1 MEKRWKEIEYD
12 PGLAEGVAND
22 LNLPMP
28 VAGALLG
35 RGLNTVEQIDH
46 FLHPR
51 LSRLS
56 DPFGLPGMDQAVIRM
71 WDAIDASETIVVF
84 GDYDVDGVSST
95 ALLVSFLSD
104 LGAIVSPYLPNRI
117 MDGYGF
123 NKPILE
129 RCISELHPN
138 LIVTVDCGTG
148 SVEAVQAAA
157 DAGIDVIVTD
167 HHEPSDQIAN
177 ALALVNPKLG
187 GPEETRMLA
196 GVGVAF
202 KVCHGMLKKGRNER
216 REIAEALD
224 LRPFLDLVA
233 LGTVADIVPLVG
245 ENRIL
250 AHYGLKRMRTP
261 RCLGLKTLIEIAGI
275 RDEVQA
281 HHVGFQLGPRLN
293 AAGRM
298 GDAHAALELLLTQDE
313 DRAKSLAMKLDHAN
327 RERQEIE
334 SRISNEA
341 RATAKELF
349 DSETCFG
356 LVVAK
361 EGWHPGV
368 IGIVASRLAQ
378 QYLRPAIVIG
388 IDEDGIGRGSCRS
401 IEGFDLV
408 AALTRC
414 DEYLEQYGGHTMAAG
429 LEIKQ
434 ENVAAFQEAFN
445 RTAVEALANQE
456 LRPTQRIDAWL
467 GLGDVDEWLFDSQQ
481 IIRPFGHSNPSP
493 VWASSDLRVVR
504 HRVVGRGHL
513 QMTVASGGVQLDAIG
528 FGLGE
533 REVPSGPIDL
543 AFQLKKNFYMG
554 RETLRL
560 DIQDFR
566 AAPAVS

>member
-1 MEKRWKEIEYD
+1 MDKRWKEIEYD
-12 PGLAEGVAND
+12 PGLAEGVASD

-28 VAGALLG
+28 VVGALIG
-35 RGLNTVEQIDH
+35 RGLCTVEQIDH

-56 DPFGLPGMDQAVIRM
+56 DPFGLPGMEEAVVRL
-71 WDAIDASETIVVF
+71 WDAIDAAEMVVVF

-104 LGAIVSPYLPNRI
+104 LGAIVSPYLPNR
-117 MDGYGF
+117 MLDGYGF

-129 RCISELHPN
+129 RCISELRPS

-148 SVEAVQAAA
+148 SVDAVTTAGE
-157 DAGIDVIVTD
+157 AGIDVIVTD
-167 HHEPSDQIAN
+167 HHEPSDEIAD

-202 KVCHGMLKKGRNER
+202 KLCHGMLKKGRADQ
-216 REIAEALD
+216 REIAESTD
-224 LRPFLDLVA
+224 LRPYMDLVA

-250 AHYGLKRMRTP
+250 AHYGLKRMSTP
-261 RCLGLKTLIEIAGI
+261 RCLGLKTLIDIAGI
-275 RDEVQA
+275 KDDVQA
-281 HHVGFQLGPRLN
+281 HHIGFQLGPRLN

-327 RERQEIE
+327 RERQEVE

-341 RATAKELF
+341 RADANANYDPEVSF
-349 DSETCFG
+349 A
-356 LVVAK
+356 LVIAK

-378 QYLRPAIVIG
+378 QYLRPAIIIG
-388 IDEDGIGRGSCRS
+388 IDEDGVGRGSCRS

-408 AALTRC
+408 AALTQC
-414 DEYLEQYGGHTMAAG
+414 DEYLIQYGGHTMAAG
-429 LEIKQ
+429 LEIKH
-434 ENVAAFQEAFN
+434 ENVDAFREAFN
-445 RTAVEALANQE
+445 RAAVEALADKE

-467 GLGDVDEWLFDSQQ
+467 GLGEIDNWLFDSQQ
-481 IIRPFGHSNPSP
+481 VIRPFGHSNPSP

-533 REVPSGPIDL
+533 REVPAGPIDL

-566 AAPAVS
+566 VAPE